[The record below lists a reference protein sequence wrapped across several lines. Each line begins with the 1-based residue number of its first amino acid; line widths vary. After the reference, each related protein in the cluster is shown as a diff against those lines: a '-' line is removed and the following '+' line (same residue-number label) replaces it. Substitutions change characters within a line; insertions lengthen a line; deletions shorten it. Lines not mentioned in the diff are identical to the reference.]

1 METIRIYLEN
11 MFINLPGTPQVY
23 KAKEELLSMMEDK
36 YLELKAEGKTENEAI
51 GIVISEFGNLEEI
64 ASDLGL
70 DKIIN
75 NENTNSAL
83 KLTLEEVKSYLSDYA
98 RHAMLI
104 SVGVM
109 LCILSVCGPIF
120 TDAYV
125 SAENVNDNFFDFDV
139 IGASVLFVFV
149 AIAVGCFVFSSI
161 SIGKWKKLEKN
172 QYMIDFSTSEYV
184 NNIWEKEKLGY
195 AFKMTLGV
203 VLCVLSV
210 VPSIIASAV
219 SYDYGVLDD
228 ISGGLLFIF
237 VAIGVCLIVQA
248 NIRRGSLNRM
258 LNLNDRNLVGGNYT
272 TGQKEK
278 VHYSNKNV
286 EAVMSVFWPTVTC
299 IYLCISFLTFSWG
312 ITWIIW
318 PIAGIIHSLIKNTMG
333 EGR

>member
-11 MFINLPGTPQVY
+11 MFINLPGTPEVY

-70 DKIIN
+70 DKVIN

-83 KLTLEEVKSYLSDYA
+83 KLTLEEVKLYLSDYA

-104 SVGVM
+104 AVGVM

-125 SAENVNDNFFDFDV
+125 SAENVKDNFFDFDV

-219 SYDYGVLDD
+219 SYNYDALDD

-248 NIRRGSLNRM
+248 NIRRGSLNRI

-299 IYLCISFLTFSWG
+299 IYLCISFLTFTWG